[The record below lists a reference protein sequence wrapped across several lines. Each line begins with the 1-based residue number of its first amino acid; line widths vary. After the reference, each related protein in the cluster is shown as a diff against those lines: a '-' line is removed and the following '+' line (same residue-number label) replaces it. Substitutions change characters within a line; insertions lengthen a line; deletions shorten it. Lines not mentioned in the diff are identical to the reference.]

1 MFSPEGGQVL
11 EEALERAG
19 IGVGQPRLAELCS
32 LGSGR
37 VAMGSSYC
45 VCPSP
50 TQEQLQPRQIR
61 EGWGQRGPGVTFGEG
76 QRPPGAS

>member
-1 MFSPEGGQVL
+1 MFSAEGGQVL
-11 EEALERAG
+11 EETLERAG
-19 IGVGQPRLAELCS
+19 IGVGQPCLAELCS

-50 TQEQLQPRQIR
+50 TQEQLQP
-61 EGWGQRGPGVTFGEG
+61 
-76 QRPPGAS
+76 